1 MNFFEA
7 QRAARAQS
15 KRLLLLFA
23 LAVLAIVVAV
33 DLVVLV
39 ALAFAA
45 SDASPS
51 GVPSRIGDGHL
62 GLLLGTSLIT
72 LGIIGLACLI
82 KISTLRQGGAA
93 VARMLGGTPVPQ
105 DTTDFSLRRLRNVVE
120 EIAIASGTPV
130 PAIYVLEEEGAINAF
145 AAGYAPADAAVA
157 VTRGALDRL
166 NRNELQGVI
175 AHEFSHI
182 LNGDM
187 RLNIR
192 LIGLLFGILV
202 LGIGARKILEHSR
215 GGRDSRG
222 AGAILLIALGVMI
235 VGYIGVFFGRLIK
248 AGVSRQ
254 REYLAD
260 ASAVQFTRQT
270 DGLAGALKKIA
281 GVGEGSRLQNAEAEE
296 VSHMLFGDG
305 VGYSALFATHP
316 PLLKRIQA
324 LDPSFRA
331 ESLKGLQAQ
340 WAKAPPNGLAED
352 RALGLAGGG
361 GATPPPPPLPA
372 ARAELAVEADR
383 VAAQVAQPD
392 ARDYLR
398 AGAIAKA
405 IPGPLRQAAATRSS
419 APALL
424 FGLLLDA
431 VPEIRTRQL
440 LRLVGDFDETLA
452 RDAEQASAA
461 CSGLH
466 PALRL
471 PLASLA
477 FPALRQR
484 PRADVERMVATVE
497 ALIHADGQIGLFEY
511 CLGRLFNR
519 QVIEALDPSRH
530 RASGRRKLHAL
541 RSEVGDLLA
550 VLARHGHEDGA
561 AAQRAFSAAMAGLF
575 QGEAARYT
583 PPSDWVGALDRALPA
598 LDALDLT
605 GKQLLIEAVVLA
617 ASHDGRISVAEG
629 ELLRTVCGLL
639 HLPLPPMLDG

>member
-23 LAVLAIVVAV
+23 LAVLAIVLAINAI
-33 DLVVLV
+33 VVL
-39 ALAFAA
+39 A
-45 SDASPS
+45 
-51 GVPSRIGDGHL
+51 L
-62 GLLLGTSLIT
+62 GLNAPTPAVEQGAIGLARGHAGLLAGVSLIT
-72 LGIIGLACLI
+72 LGVIGLACLI

-222 AGAILLIALGVMI
+222 AGAILLVALGVMI

-316 PLLKRIQA
+316 PLLKRILA

-352 RALGLAGGG
+352 RALGLAEG
-361 GATPPPPPLPA
+361 GAPPIPPPLPA

-405 IPGPLRQAAATRSS
+405 IPGPLRQAAATHSS
-419 APALL
+419 APVLL

-431 VPEIRTRQL
+431 APEIRTRQL
-440 LRLVGDFDETLA
+440 LRLVGDFDESLA

-497 ALIHADGQIGLFEY
+497 ALIHADGQVGLFEY

-550 VLARHGHEDGA
+550 VLARHGHEDAG
-561 AAQRAFSAAMAGLF
+561 AAQRAFVAAMAGLF
-575 QGEAARYT
+575 QGEAARYA
-583 PPSDWVGALDRALPA
+583 PPADWVGALDRALPA

-605 GKQLLIEAVVLA
+605 GKQLLIEAVVVA
-617 ASHDGRISVAEG
+617 ASHDGRISVAES

-639 HLPLPPMLDG
+639 HLPLPPMLEG

>member
-23 LAVLAIVVAV
+23 LAVLAIVLAINAI
-33 DLVVLV
+33 VVL
-39 ALAFAA
+39 ALGFNAPTPALEQGA
-45 SDASPS
+45 
-51 GVPSRIGDGHL
+51 L
-62 GLLLGTSLIT
+62 GLARGHAGLLVGASLIT
-72 LGIIGLACLI
+72 LGTIGLACLI

-93 VARMLGGTPVPQ
+93 VARMLGGTPVAQ
-105 DTTDFSLRRLRNVVE
+105 DTTDFALRRLRNVVE

-166 NRNELQGVI
+166 NRHELQGVI

-324 LDPSFRA
+324 LDPGFRA

-340 WAKAPPNGLAED
+340 WSKAPPNGLAED
-352 RALGLAGGG
+352 RALGLAEG
-361 GATPPPPPLPA
+361 GAPPIPPPLPA
-372 ARAELAVEADR
+372 ARAELAVDADR

-398 AGAIAKA
+398 AGAIARA
-405 IPGPLRQAAATRSS
+405 IPEPLRQAAATHSG

-431 VPEIRTRQL
+431 SPEVRTRQL

-477 FPALRQR
+477 FPALRRR
-484 PRADVERMVATVE
+484 PRADVMQMVATVE
-497 ALIHADGQIGLFEY
+497 ALIHADGHIGLFEY

-519 QVIEALDPSRH
+519 QVTEALDPSRH

-541 RSEVGDLLA
+541 RTEVGDLLA
-550 VLARHGHEDGA
+550 LLARHGHEDAG
-561 AAQRAFSAAMAGLF
+561 AAQRAFVAAMAGLF
-575 QGEAARYT
+575 QGEAARYA
-583 PPSDWVGALDRALPA
+583 PPADWVGALDRALPA

-605 GKQLLIEAVVLA
+605 GKQLLIEAVVVA
-617 ASHDGRISVAEG
+617 ASHDGRISVAES

-639 HLPLPPMLDG
+639 HLPLPPMLEA